1 MLGLVIEHYND
12 VARTLIERPDRYG
25 PLFAVDKRR
34 NEIFWEIWVARF
46 EKAVKLRPAA
56 WQKLLTADHE
66 TARVRENEL
75 NARMKWMLDLDN
87 PALDWVSISTGL
99 GVPATRAT
107 TAEEFHR
114 QLEAAL
120 GAKGPHLIEC
130 QIAPRKDLAQL
141 EDYIHKNR

>member
-1 MLGLVIEHYND
+1 MTPTQFSVSRSRAF
-12 VARTLIERPDRYG
+12 ARSG
-25 PLFAVDKRR
+25 
-34 NEIFWEIWVARF
+34 
-46 EKAVKLRPAA
+46 
-56 WQKLLTADHE
+56 
-66 TARVRENEL
+66 L
-75 NARMKWMLDLDN
+75 NAKTKTMLELDN